1 MTKTFATLSFAL
13 ILFAGS
19 SPLARAEATADTDT
33 AAAAPAPDPMAFVRG
48 AQKWGNTCARCHAMR
63 DAREF
68 DDAQWQVI
76 VAHMRARAGLTAA
89 DSADILRF
97 LQQSN

>member
-1 MTKTFATLSFAL
+1 MTKTIAALSFVL
-13 ILFAGS
+13 ILFAGPS
-19 SPLARAEATADTDT
+19 ELARAEATAEAGD
-33 AAAAPAPDPMAFVRG
+33 AAPAPDPMAFVRA
-48 AQKWGNTCARCHAMR
+48 AQKWGNACARCHSMR
-63 DAREF
+63 DAKEF

>member
-1 MTKTFATLSFAL
+1 MTKTIVALSFAL
-13 ILFAGS
+13 AVFAAS
-19 SPLARAEATADTDT
+19 SQVARAEATAE
-33 AAAAPAPDPMAFVRG
+33 AADAAPAQDPMAFVRG
-48 AQKWGNTCARCHAMR
+48 AQKWGNTCARCHGMR
-63 DAREF
+63 DAKEF

-76 VAHMRARAGLTAA
+76 VTHMRARAGLTGA